1 MSPAST
7 TTVGSVISGNR
18 ANWKLEMDSWGDG
31 MVLTKNGGAEVSE
44 IQETMH
50 GEGAAAASSPAE
62 TDWFLEPHVHLRAAD
77 ESRFPMCANVSR
89 IPHYL
94 QYEASYF
101 MCQRLV
107 SRRRLL

>member
-1 MSPAST
+1 M
-7 TTVGSVISGNR
+7 G
-18 ANWKLEMDSWGDG
+18 SWGDG
-31 MVLTKNGGAEVSE
+31 IVLMKNGGAGVSGIPE
-44 IQETMH
+44 MMH
-50 GEGAAAASSPAE
+50 DEGVAAASSAE
-62 TDWFLEPHVHLRAAD
+62 MDWVLEPHVHLRAVD
-77 ESRFPMCANVSR
+77 ESRFPMCANLSR